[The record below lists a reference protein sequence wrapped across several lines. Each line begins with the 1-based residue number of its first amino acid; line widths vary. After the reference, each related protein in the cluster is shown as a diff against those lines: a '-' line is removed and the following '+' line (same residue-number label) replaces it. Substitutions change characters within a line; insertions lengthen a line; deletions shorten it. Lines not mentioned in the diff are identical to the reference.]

1 MENISK
7 WYFMVFPSKP
17 HICLIVCFSCGA
29 VFLRSIRLIQRIRG
43 EICEKSRGHTI
54 PSIWIKRVVVLDIP
68 FKQFYELWLAYL
80 VDHSHGWHGSD
91 QRQSKIFFFV
101 KPIRNYYLY
110 FCRERFTFICEIFR
124 EFDLLLN
131 YLFVKT
137 LISRNLRKKMTTND
151 SNALVE

>member
-29 VFLRSIRLIQRIRG
+29 VFLRSIRLIHRIRG

-80 VDHSHGWHGSD
+80 VDHSHGWRGSD
-91 QRQSKIFFFV
+91 QRQSTNFFSWNQYVIITCIFVEKDSLSFMKYFV
-101 KPIRNYYLY
+101 NSI
-110 FCRERFTFICEIFR
+110 ICLWKRWFHEIFG
-124 EFDLLLN
+124 N
-131 YLFVKT
+131 
-137 LISRNLRKKMTTND
+137 KMTTND